1 MLYRLVRRYKMRG
14 KGKMGN
20 PFSLSRSALKKV
32 WGLGLFCFFAVLGFP
47 GPVNA
52 DVRRAMNYIVSSD
65 MSWYD
70 YLHSDE
76 TPNYGGGRVLQA
88 GDTLEI
94 RNGATL
100 TFDFENKEKMY
111 RRFAL
116 AMTWDKL
123 SESGPVVSE
132 DISIT
137 GSRTIRGIG
146 DKGLQGLYS
155 TAVIT
160 VADVNLLFQNFQY
173 GFYASL
179 DETISKESVISVTNN
194 TTKFENVDYGI
205 RAIDAAVSLT
215 AGAFTMTGGNV
226 AVAAEKKAT
235 VNVSADTANLEAG
248 FLVFARDSAQVNISA
263 DTANL
268 EASYLVYTRDS
279 AQATVSADTANLKAS
294 YLVYAAGSAQATLTA
309 KEAGTLQGGVGAY
322 GTSHVTVSLGGTA
335 AWTGFSDKADGAS
348 VSVTLGSGNI
358 WNVRPVYTDGTN
370 YGPSAVSSLSLSGGT
385 VSLDSA
391 AEFQRLNVGS
401 LDGSDGLFR
410 LKVEHD
416 STEGVD
422 QVDISRYASGSSKV
436 FVASSGRT
444 DISAVDMNTWLVRR
458 NEGAGTFSLANPGQQ
473 VDLGMY
479 IYRLS
484 SRQKDGSTE
493 WFLSRD
499 PSEKPSDGDKPTP
512 DTPGGGDSTPDTP
525 GGGGGHA
532 ALSPTG
538 EAEAALSGLAGHYAM
553 WYGQLTDLRKRLGEM
568 RSDTQTGLWVRGFAD
583 TARLEGFADTTFTQT
598 TYGASLGYDAPV
610 FASGGSLL
618 AAGIQLR
625 GALARQNVNG
635 SWGGNGDL
643 KSAGCGLYAT
653 WLGDGG
659 WYADAVGTI
668 DWYNHRIRSTMLDGT
683 RVRDDRSSYGLGASL
698 EAGRRF
704 DFAYSNEGRDFW
716 FLEPQLELSYF
727 WVKGGDFEASNGME
741 ISQKD
746 MDSLTGRAGVV
757 LGRKF
762 ALDGGDGGHYIQPSV
777 KGGVNR
783 EFLGRQKASFNGE
796 DMTANMHGT
805 RVYYG
810 LGVDWQAADT
820 LRLYMQAERESGDHY
835 TREYNVSAGVKW
847 DF

>member
-1 MLYRLVRRYKMRG
+1 
-14 KGKMGN
+14 
-20 PFSLSRSALKKV
+20 
-32 WGLGLFCFFAVLGFP
+32 
-47 GPVNA
+47 
-52 DVRRAMNYIVSSD
+52 
-65 MSWYD
+65 
-70 YLHSDE
+70 
-76 TPNYGGGRVLQA
+76 
-88 GDTLEI
+88 
-94 RNGATL
+94 
-100 TFDFENKEKMY
+100 
-111 RRFAL
+111 
-116 AMTWDKL
+116 
-123 SESGPVVSE
+123 
-132 DISIT
+132 
-137 GSRTIRGIG
+137 
-146 DKGLQGLYS
+146 
-155 TAVIT
+155 
-160 VADVNLLFQNFQY
+160 
-173 GFYASL
+173 
-179 DETISKESVISVTNN
+179 
-194 TTKFENVDYGI
+194 
-205 RAIDAAVSLT
+205 
-215 AGAFTMTGGNV
+215 MTGGNV

-235 VNVSADTANLEAG
+235 VNV
-248 FLVFARDSAQVNISA
+248 SA

-309 KEAGTLQGGVGAY
+309 KEAGTLQGGIGAY
-322 GTSHVTVSLGGTA
+322 DTSQATVSLGGTA
-335 AWTGFSDKADGAS
+335 VWTGFSDKADGAS

-422 QVDISRYASGSSKV
+422 QVDIGRYASGSSKV

-499 PSEKPSDGDKPTP
+499 PSAKPSDGDKPTP
-512 DTPGGGDSTPDTP
+512 DTPGGGDSTPDTPGGGGSAPVTP

-610 FASGGSLL
+610 FESGG
-618 AAGIQLR
+618 
-625 GALARQNVNG
+625 
-635 SWGGNGDL
+635 
-643 KSAGCGLYAT
+643 C
-653 WLGDGG
+653 
-659 WYADAVGTI
+659 WYPAP
-668 DWYNHRIRSTMLDGT
+668 RRP
-683 RVRDDRSSYGLGASL
+683 RASERERL
-698 EAGRRF
+698 
-704 DFAYSNEGRDFW
+704 
-716 FLEPQLELSYF
+716 
-727 WVKGGDFEASNGME
+727 
-741 ISQKD
+741 
-746 MDSLTGRAGVV
+746 
-757 LGRKF
+757 LGRKRRSEERRLR
-762 ALDGGDGGHYIQPSV
+762 AVCDMAWRRRLV
-777 KGGVNR
+777 R
-783 EFLGRQKASFNGE
+783 GRCRNHRLVQS
-796 DMTANMHGT
+796 
-805 RVYYG
+805 
-810 LGVDWQAADT
+810 QDT
-820 LRLYMQAERESGDHY
+820 QHHARRNPGS
-835 TREYNVSAGVKW
+835 R
-847 DF
+847 

>member
-1 MLYRLVRRYKMRG
+1 MRG

-20 PFSLSRSALKKV
+20 PFSLYRSALKKV
-32 WGLGLFCFFAVLGFP
+32 WGRGVLCFLAVSGFFDS
-47 GPVNA
+47 VNVDEPWA
-52 DVRRAMNYIVSSD
+52 WNYSISSD

-70 YLHSDE
+70 YLHSGKS
-76 TPNYGGGRVLQA
+76 PWYGGGRVIQS

-137 GSRTIRGIG
+137 GTGTIRGIG

-173 GFYASL
+173 GFYARL

-205 RAIDAAVSLT
+205 RAIGAAVSLT

-235 VNVSADTANLEAG
+235 VNVSADTANLEA
-248 FLVFARDSAQVNISA
+248 
-263 DTANL
+263 
-268 EASYLVYTRDS
+268 SYLVYTRDS
-279 AQATVSADTANLKAS
+279 AQTTVSADTANLKAS

-309 KEAGTLQGGVGAY
+309 KEAGTLQGGIGAY
-322 GTSHVTVSLGGTA
+322 DTSQATVSLGGTA
-335 AWTGFSDKADGAS
+335 VWTGFSDKADGAS

-422 QVDISRYASGSSKV
+422 QVDIGRYASGSSKV

-499 PSEKPSDGDKPTP
+499 PSAKPSDGDKPTP
-512 DTPGGGDSTPDTP
+512 DTPGGGDSTPYTP
-525 GGGGGHA
+525 GGGGSAPLPLA
-532 ALSPTG
+532 AEEDMQRFLPR
-538 EAEAALSGLAGHYAM
+538 AR
-553 WYGQLTDLRKRLGEM
+553 RKPRFPAWP
-568 RSDTQTGLWVRGFAD
+568 DTMPCGTASSRICASASAKCAQTRRRACGCA
-583 TARLEGFADTTFTQT
+583 
-598 TYGASLGYDAPV
+598 ASLILPVSKASRTRHLPRRRTALPWAMTRRFLRAAVPFWLLVSSSAAP
-610 FASGGSLL
+610 S
-618 AAGIQLR
+618 
-625 GALARQNVNG
+625 
-635 SWGGNGDL
+635 
-643 KSAGCGLYAT
+643 
-653 WLGDGG
+653 
-659 WYADAVGTI
+659 
-668 DWYNHRIRSTMLDGT
+668 
-683 RVRDDRSSYGLGASL
+683 RVR
-698 EAGRRF
+698 
-704 DFAYSNEGRDFW
+704 
-716 FLEPQLELSYF
+716 
-727 WVKGGDFEASNGME
+727 
-741 ISQKD
+741 
-746 MDSLTGRAGVV
+746 T
-757 LGRKF
+757 
-762 ALDGGDGGHYIQPSV
+762 
-777 KGGVNR
+777 
-783 EFLGRQKASFNGE
+783 
-796 DMTANMHGT
+796 
-805 RVYYG
+805 
-810 LGVDWQAADT
+810 
-820 LRLYMQAERESGDHY
+820 
-835 TREYNVSAGVKW
+835 
-847 DF
+847 

>member
-1 MLYRLVRRYKMRG
+1 M
-14 KGKMGN
+14 
-20 PFSLSRSALKKV
+20 
-32 WGLGLFCFFAVLGFP
+32 
-47 GPVNA
+47 
-52 DVRRAMNYIVSSD
+52 
-65 MSWYD
+65 
-70 YLHSDE
+70 
-76 TPNYGGGRVLQA
+76 
-88 GDTLEI
+88 
-94 RNGATL
+94 
-100 TFDFENKEKMY
+100 
-111 RRFAL
+111 
-116 AMTWDKL
+116 
-123 SESGPVVSE
+123 
-132 DISIT
+132 
-137 GSRTIRGIG
+137 
-146 DKGLQGLYS
+146 
-155 TAVIT
+155 
-160 VADVNLLFQNFQY
+160 
-173 GFYASL
+173 
-179 DETISKESVISVTNN
+179 
-194 TTKFENVDYGI
+194 
-205 RAIDAAVSLT
+205 
-215 AGAFTMTGGNV
+215 
-226 AVAAEKKAT
+226 
-235 VNVSADTANLEAG
+235 
-248 FLVFARDSAQVNISA
+248 
-263 DTANL
+263 
-268 EASYLVYTRDS
+268 
-279 AQATVSADTANLKAS
+279 
-294 YLVYAAGSAQATLTA
+294 
-309 KEAGTLQGGVGAY
+309 
-322 GTSHVTVSLGGTA
+322 
-335 AWTGFSDKADGAS
+335 
-348 VSVTLGSGNI
+348 
-358 WNVRPVYTDGTN
+358 YTDGTN
-370 YGPSAVSSLSLSGGT
+370 YGPSAVTSLSLSGGT

-422 QVDISRYASGSSKV
+422 QVDIGRYASGSSKV

-499 PSEKPSDGDKPTP
+499 PSAKPSDGDKPTP

-532 ALSPTG
+532 VLSPTG

-610 FASGGSLL
+610 FASGNSLL

-635 SWGGNGDL
+635 SWGGNGDM

-835 TREYNVSAGVKW
+835 TREYNVSAGIKW

>member
-1 MLYRLVRRYKMRG
+1 MRG

-20 PFSLSRSALKKV
+20 PFSLYRSALKKV
-32 WGLGLFCFFAVLGFP
+32 WGRGVLCFLAVSGFFDS
-47 GPVNA
+47 VNVDEPWA
-52 DVRRAMNYIVSSD
+52 WNYSISSD

-70 YLHSDE
+70 YLHSGKS
-76 TPNYGGGRVLQA
+76 PWYGGGRVIQS

-137 GSRTIRGIG
+137 GTGTIRGIG

-173 GFYASL
+173 GFYARL

-205 RAIDAAVSLT
+205 RAIGAAVSLT
-215 AGAFTMTGGNV
+215 TDAFTMTGGET
-226 AVAAEKKAT
+226 AAKAEGNAT
-235 VNVSADTANLEAG
+235 V
-248 FLVFARDSAQVNISA
+248 
-263 DTANL
+263 
-268 EASYLVYTRDS
+268 
-279 AQATVSADTANLKAS
+279 TVSAGTASLDLSENGIDASGSSSVSITGSTLNLKAS
-294 YLVYAAGSAQATLTA
+294 DIVRTADSAQATLTA
-309 KEAGTLQGGVGAY
+309 QEAGTLQGGVGAY
-322 GTSHVTVSLGGTA
+322 NTSHITVSLGGTA
-335 AWTGFSDKADGAS
+335 AWTGFSNKDDGAS

-422 QVDISRYASGSSKV
+422 QVDIGRYASGSSKV

-499 PSEKPSDGDKPTP
+499 PSAKPSDGDKPTP
-512 DTPGGGDSTPDTP
+512 DTPGGGDSTPYTP

-532 ALSPTG
+532 VLSPTG

-610 FASGGSLL
+610 FESGGSLL

-683 RVRDDRSSYGLGASL
+683 QVRDDRASYGLGASL

-777 KGGVNR
+777 KGGVNS

>member
-1 MLYRLVRRYKMRG
+1 MRG

-20 PFSLSRSALKKV
+20 PFSLYRSALKKV
-32 WGLGLFCFFAVLGFP
+32 WGRGVLCFLAVSGFFDS
-47 GPVNA
+47 VNVDEPWA
-52 DVRRAMNYIVSSD
+52 WNYSISSD

-70 YLHSDE
+70 YLHSGKS
-76 TPNYGGGRVLQA
+76 PRYGGGRVIQS

-137 GSRTIRGIG
+137 GTGTIRGIG

-173 GFYASL
+173 GFYARL

-205 RAIDAAVSLT
+205 RAIGAAVSLT

-235 VNVSADTANLEAG
+235 VNV
-248 FLVFARDSAQVNISA
+248 SA

-309 KEAGTLQGGVGAY
+309 KEAGTLQGGIGAY
-322 GTSHVTVSLGGTA
+322 DTSQATVSLGGTA
-335 AWTGFSDKADGAS
+335 VWTGFSDKADGAS

-422 QVDISRYASGSSKV
+422 QVDIGRYASGSSKV

-499 PSEKPSDGDKPTP
+499 PSAKPSDGDKPTP
-512 DTPGGGDSTPDTP
+512 DTPGGGDSTPYTP

-532 ALSPTG
+532 VLSPTG

-610 FASGGSLL
+610 FESGGSLL

-683 RVRDDRSSYGLGASL
+683 QVRDDRASYGLGASL

>member
-1 MLYRLVRRYKMRG
+1 MRG

-20 PFSLSRSALKKV
+20 PFSLYRSALKKV
-32 WGLGLFCFFAVLGFP
+32 WGRGVLCFLAVSGFFDS
-47 GPVNA
+47 VNVDEPWA
-52 DVRRAMNYIVSSD
+52 WNYSISSD

-70 YLHSDE
+70 YLHSGKS
-76 TPNYGGGRVLQA
+76 PWYGGGRVIQS

-137 GSRTIRGIG
+137 GTGTIRGIG

-173 GFYASL
+173 GFYARL

-205 RAIDAAVSLT
+205 RAIGAAVSLT
-215 AGAFTMTGGNV
+215 TDAFTMTGGET
-226 AVAAEKKAT
+226 AAKAEGNAT
-235 VNVSADTANLEAG
+235 V
-248 FLVFARDSAQVNISA
+248 
-263 DTANL
+263 
-268 EASYLVYTRDS
+268 
-279 AQATVSADTANLKAS
+279 TVSAGTASLDLSENGIDASGSSSVSITGSTLNLKAS
-294 YLVYAAGSAQATLTA
+294 DIVRTADSAQATLTA
-309 KEAGTLQGGVGAY
+309 QEAGTLQGGVGAY
-322 GTSHVTVSLGGTA
+322 NTSHITVSLGGTA
-335 AWTGFSDKADGAS
+335 AWTGFSNKDDGAS

-422 QVDISRYASGSSKV
+422 QVDIGRYASGSSKV

-499 PSEKPSDGDKPTP
+499 PSAKPSDGDKPTP
-512 DTPGGGDSTPDTP
+512 DTPGGGDSTPYTP

-532 ALSPTG
+532 VLSPTG

-610 FASGGSLL
+610 FESGGSLL

-683 RVRDDRSSYGLGASL
+683 QVRDDRASYGLGASL

>member
-1 MLYRLVRRYKMRG
+1 MRG
-14 KGKMGN
+14 KKKIGN
-20 PFSLSRSALKKV
+20 LLSGCRAELKKV
-32 WGLGLFCFFAVLGFP
+32 WVWGVYCFLTVSGIFVF
-47 GPVNA
+47 VNL
-52 DVRRAMNYIVSSD
+52 DEPRAMDLHYIVDSD
-65 MSWYD
+65 TGWDD
-70 YLHSDE
+70 YRQKQ
-76 TPNYGGGRVLQA
+76 GIGMGRVIHA

-100 TFDFENKEKMY
+100 TFDFKNKESPY
-111 RRFAL
+111 VIANPGAII
-116 AMTWDKL
+116 AMTVEGDDDDR
-123 SESGPVVSE
+123 VNDDVSIKGGTLVG
-132 DISIT
+132 ISHAPNPDPNPDRAF
-137 GSRTIRGIG
+137 GGGI
-146 DKGLQGLYS
+146 GLYS
-155 TAVIT
+155 TAAIT
-160 VADVNLLFQNFQY
+160 VTGTNLLFQDFDY
-173 GFYASL
+173 GFYAEV
-179 DETISKESVISVTNN
+179 DEKDPQKSVITVTNSM
-194 TTKFENVDYGI
+194 TKFENVACGMYADN
-205 RAIDAAVSLT
+205 AAVSLT
-215 AGAFTMTGGNV
+215 TDAFTMTGGET
-226 AVAAEKKAT
+226 AAKAEGNAT
-235 VNVSADTANLEAG
+235 VTVSAGTASLDLSKNGIDASGSSSVFMTGSTLNLK
-248 FLVFARDSAQVNISA
+248 
-263 DTANL
+263 
-268 EASYLVYTRDS
+268 ASDIVHAADS
-279 AQATVSADTANLKAS
+279 AQAA
-294 YLVYAAGSAQATLTA
+294 LTA

-322 GTSHVTVSLGGTA
+322 DTSHVTVSLGGTA
-335 AWTGFSDKADGAS
+335 VWTGFSDKDDGAS

-370 YGPSAVSSLSLSGGT
+370 YGPSAVSSLSLNGGT

-391 AEFQRLNVGS
+391 AEFQRLNIGS

-416 STEGVD
+416 TPEGVD
-422 QVDISRYASGSSKV
+422 QVDIGRCGSGSSKV

-458 NEGAGTFSLANPGQQ
+458 TEGAGTFSLANPRQQ

-479 IYRLS
+479 IYRLA
-484 SRQKDGSTE
+484 SRQKNGSTE

-499 PSEKPSDGDKPTP
+499 PSAKPSDGDKPAP

-525 GGGGGHA
+525 GGDGSAPIAPGGGSGHA

-610 FASGGSLL
+610 FESGSSLFV
-618 AAGIQLR
+618 AGLQLR

-683 RVRDDRSSYGLGASL
+683 RVHDDRASYGLGASL

-746 MDSLTGRAGVV
+746 MDSLTGRAGLVF
-757 LGRKF
+757 GRKF

-810 LGVDWQAADT
+810 FGVDWQAADT

>member
-1 MLYRLVRRYKMRG
+1 MDLH
-14 KGKMGN
+14 
-20 PFSLSRSALKKV
+20 
-32 WGLGLFCFFAVLGFP
+32 
-47 GPVNA
+47 
-52 DVRRAMNYIVSSD
+52 YIVDSD
-65 MSWYD
+65 TGWYD
-70 YLHSDE
+70 YLHSDKA
-76 TPNYGGGRVLQA
+76 PWYGGGRVIQS

-111 RRFAL
+111 REFAL
-116 AMTWDKL
+116 AETWDRL
-123 SESGPVVSE
+123 SESGSVVSE

-137 GSRTIRGIG
+137 GSGTIRGIG

-160 VADVNLLFQNFQY
+160 VKDIDLLFQDFFY
-173 GFYASL
+173 GFYAKV
-179 DETISKESVISVTNN
+179 DETTSKESVINVTNN
-194 TTKFENVDYGI
+194 ITQLENVYCGMNAKNA
-205 RAIDAAVSLT
+205 AISLT
-215 AGAFTMTGGNV
+215 TGTFTVAGGEI
-226 AVAAEKKAT
+226 AVAAQGDAM
-235 VNVSADTANLEAG
+235 VNVSADTANMEASY
-248 FLVFARDSAQVNISA
+248 LVYARDSAQVN
-263 DTANL
+263 
-268 EASYLVYTRDS
+268 
-279 AQATVSADTANLKAS
+279 VSADTANMEAS
-294 YLVYAAGSAQATLTA
+294 YLVIASHSAQATLTA
-309 KEAGTLQGGVGAY
+309 KEAGTLQGGIGAY
-322 GTSHVTVSLGGTA
+322 DTGHVIVSLGGTA
-335 AWTGFSDKADGAS
+335 VWTGFSDKDDGAS

-358 WNVRPVYTDGTN
+358 WNVRPVYMDGTN

-401 LDGSDGLFR
+401 LDGSGGLFR

-416 STEGVD
+416 TPEGVD
-422 QVDISRYASGSSKV
+422 QVDIGRYGSGSSKV

-479 IYRLS
+479 IYRLA
-484 SRQKDGSTE
+484 SRQKNGSTE

-499 PSEKPSDGDKPTP
+499 PSAKPSDGDKPAP

-525 GGGGGHA
+525 GGDGSAPIAPGGGSGHA

-610 FASGGSLL
+610 FESGSSLFV
-618 AAGIQLR
+618 AGLQLR
-625 GALARQNVNG
+625 GALARQDVNG

-683 RVRDDRSSYGLGASL
+683 RVHDDRSSYGLGASL

-746 MDSLTGRAGVV
+746 MDSLTGRAGLVF
-757 LGRKF
+757 GRKF

-810 LGVDWQAADT
+810 FGVDWQAADT

-847 DF
+847 VF

>member
-1 MLYRLVRRYKMRG
+1 M
-14 KGKMGN
+14 
-20 PFSLSRSALKKV
+20 
-32 WGLGLFCFFAVLGFP
+32 
-47 GPVNA
+47 
-52 DVRRAMNYIVSSD
+52 
-65 MSWYD
+65 
-70 YLHSDE
+70 
-76 TPNYGGGRVLQA
+76 
-88 GDTLEI
+88 
-94 RNGATL
+94 
-100 TFDFENKEKMY
+100 
-111 RRFAL
+111 
-116 AMTWDKL
+116 
-123 SESGPVVSE
+123 
-132 DISIT
+132 
-137 GSRTIRGIG
+137 
-146 DKGLQGLYS
+146 
-155 TAVIT
+155 
-160 VADVNLLFQNFQY
+160 
-173 GFYASL
+173 
-179 DETISKESVISVTNN
+179 
-194 TTKFENVDYGI
+194 
-205 RAIDAAVSLT
+205 
-215 AGAFTMTGGNV
+215 
-226 AVAAEKKAT
+226 AAEKKAT

-322 GTSHVTVSLGGTA
+322 GTSHVTVSLAGTA

-422 QVDISRYASGSSKV
+422 QVDIGRYASGSSKV

-499 PSEKPSDGDKPTP
+499 PSAKPSDGDKPTP

-525 GGGGGHA
+525 GGGGSAPVTPGGGGGHA
-532 ALSPTG
+532 VLSPTG

-610 FASGGSLL
+610 FASGNSLL

>member
-1 MLYRLVRRYKMRG
+1 MKKGWGRDILCVLVVSGFFGSVNVAEPRAENYTVDSDTDWS
-14 KGKMGN
+14 
-20 PFSLSRSALKKV
+20 SL
-32 WGLGLFCFFAVLGFP
+32 
-47 GPVNA
+47 
-52 DVRRAMNYIVSSD
+52 
-65 MSWYD
+65 MS
-70 YLHSDE
+70 
-76 TPNYGGGRVLQA
+76 GRVLQA
-88 GDTLEI
+88 GDTIEI
-94 RNGATL
+94 HNGATL
-100 TFDFENKEKMY
+100 TFDFTGDEEEDIIDS
-111 RRFAL
+111 AGAVI
-116 AMTWDKL
+116 AMTVDVMAQGYV
-123 SESGPVVSE
+123 SGDVN
-132 DISIT
+132 IT
-137 GSRTIRGIG
+137 GGTLVGLSDAPNPDSNLGGGI
-146 DKGLQGLYS
+146 GLYS
-155 TAVIT
+155 YPDYTAAIT
-160 VADVNLLFQNFQY
+160 VTDTNLLFKDFDY
-173 GFYASL
+173 GFYASPSAGT
-179 DETISKESVISVTNN
+179 DKKSVITVANSM
-194 TTKFENVDYGI
+194 TKFENVACGMY
-205 RAIDAAVSLT
+205 ANSAAVSLT
-215 AGAFTMTGGNV
+215 TDAFTMTGGETAAKAEGSATV
-226 AVAAEKKAT
+226 AVSAGTASLDLSKNGIDASGSSSVSITGSTLNLKASDIVRAA
-235 VNVSADTANLEAG
+235 
-248 FLVFARDSAQVNISA
+248 
-263 DTANL
+263 
-268 EASYLVYTRDS
+268 DS
-279 AQATVSADTANLKAS
+279 AQAI
-294 YLVYAAGSAQATLTA
+294 LTA
-309 KEAGTLQGGVGAY
+309 QEAGTLQGGIGAY
-322 GTSHVTVSLGGTA
+322 DTSHVSVSFGGTA
-335 AWTGFSDKADGAS
+335 VWTGFSDKSDGAS

-391 AEFQRLNVGS
+391 EEFQRLNVGS

-422 QVDISRYASGSSKV
+422 QVDIGRYASGSSKV

-499 PSEKPSDGDKPTP
+499 PSAKPSDGDKPTP
-512 DTPGGGDSTPDTP
+512 DTPGGGDSTPYTP

-532 ALSPTG
+532 VLSPTG

-610 FASGGSLL
+610 FESGGSLL

-683 RVRDDRSSYGLGASL
+683 RVRDDRASYGLGASL

>member
-1 MLYRLVRRYKMRG
+1 MPG
-14 KGKMGN
+14 KRKIGN
-20 PFSLSRSALKKV
+20 LLSRYRSVLKKD
-32 WGLGLFCFFAVLGFP
+32 LGRNVLCFLVVLGFF
-47 GPVNA
+47 GSVSVAKSQVYEVN
-52 DVRRAMNYIVSSD
+52 SD
-65 MSWYD
+65 TNWYK
-70 YLHSDE
+70 YCELE
-76 TPNYGGGRVLQA
+76 NGYGGSRVLLA
-88 GDTLEI
+88 GDTLKI
-94 RNGATL
+94 HNGATL
-100 TFDFENKEKMY
+100 SFDFTGDENEDMVDG
-111 RRFAL
+111 AGAVI
-116 AMTWDKL
+116 AMTIDYINVDIPV
-123 SESGPVVSE
+123 SGDV
-132 DISIT
+132 SIT
-137 GSRTIRGIG
+137 GGTIVGISHAPHPDPDPALNYEG
-146 DKGLQGLYS
+146 GIGLYS
-155 TAVIT
+155 YPDYTAAIT
-160 VADVNLLFQNFQY
+160 VTDTNLLFKDFDY
-173 GFYASL
+173 GFYASPSAGT
-179 DETISKESVISVTNN
+179 DKKSVITVTNSM
-194 TTKFENVDYGI
+194 TKFENVACGMY
-205 RAIDAAVSLT
+205 ANNAAVSLT
-215 AGAFTMTGGNV
+215 TDAFTMTGGET
-226 AVAAEKKAT
+226 AAKAEGNAT
-235 VNVSADTANLEAG
+235 V
-248 FLVFARDSAQVNISA
+248 
-263 DTANL
+263 
-268 EASYLVYTRDS
+268 
-279 AQATVSADTANLKAS
+279 TVSAGTASLDLSKNGIDASGSSSVSITGGTLNLKAS
-294 YLVYAAGSAQATLTA
+294 DIVRTADSAQATLTA
-309 KEAGTLQGGVGAY
+309 QEAGTLQGGIGAY
-322 GTSHVTVSLGGTA
+322 DTSRATVSLGGTA
-335 AWTGFSDKADGAS
+335 VWTGFSDKADGAS

-370 YGPSAVSSLSLSGGT
+370 YGPSAVTSLSLSGGT

-401 LDGSDGLFR
+401 LDGSGGLFR

-532 ALSPTG
+532 VLSPTG

-610 FASGGSLL
+610 FASGNSLL

-625 GALARQNVNG
+625 GVLARQNVNG

-659 WYADAVGTI
+659 WYADAVETI

>member
-1 MLYRLVRRYKMRG
+1 MRG

-20 PFSLSRSALKKV
+20 PFSLYRSALKKV
-32 WGLGLFCFFAVLGFP
+32 WGRGVLCFLAVSGFFDS
-47 GPVNA
+47 VNVDEPWA
-52 DVRRAMNYIVSSD
+52 WNYSISSD

-70 YLHSDE
+70 YLHSGKSLW
-76 TPNYGGGRVLQA
+76 YGGGRVIQS

-137 GSRTIRGIG
+137 GTGTIRGIG

-173 GFYASL
+173 GFYARL

-205 RAIDAAVSLT
+205 RAIGAAVFLT

-235 VNVSADTANLEAG
+235 VNV
-248 FLVFARDSAQVNISA
+248 SA

-309 KEAGTLQGGVGAY
+309 KEAGTLQGGIGAY
-322 GTSHVTVSLGGTA
+322 DTSQATVSLGGTA
-335 AWTGFSDKADGAS
+335 VWTGFSDKADGAS

-422 QVDISRYASGSSKV
+422 QVDIGRYASGSSKV

-499 PSEKPSDGDKPTP
+499 PSAKPSDGDNPTP
-512 DTPGGGDSTPDTP
+512 DTPGGGDSTPYTP

-532 ALSPTG
+532 VLSPTG

-610 FASGGSLL
+610 FESGGSLL

-835 TREYNVSAGVKW
+835 TREYNVSAGIKW

>member
-1 MLYRLVRRYKMRG
+1 M
-14 KGKMGN
+14 
-20 PFSLSRSALKKV
+20 
-32 WGLGLFCFFAVLGFP
+32 
-47 GPVNA
+47 
-52 DVRRAMNYIVSSD
+52 
-65 MSWYD
+65 
-70 YLHSDE
+70 
-76 TPNYGGGRVLQA
+76 
-88 GDTLEI
+88 
-94 RNGATL
+94 
-100 TFDFENKEKMY
+100 
-111 RRFAL
+111 
-116 AMTWDKL
+116 
-123 SESGPVVSE
+123 
-132 DISIT
+132 
-137 GSRTIRGIG
+137 
-146 DKGLQGLYS
+146 
-155 TAVIT
+155 
-160 VADVNLLFQNFQY
+160 
-173 GFYASL
+173 
-179 DETISKESVISVTNN
+179 
-194 TTKFENVDYGI
+194 
-205 RAIDAAVSLT
+205 
-215 AGAFTMTGGNV
+215 
-226 AVAAEKKAT
+226 
-235 VNVSADTANLEAG
+235 
-248 FLVFARDSAQVNISA
+248 
-263 DTANL
+263 
-268 EASYLVYTRDS
+268 
-279 AQATVSADTANLKAS
+279 
-294 YLVYAAGSAQATLTA
+294 
-309 KEAGTLQGGVGAY
+309 
-322 GTSHVTVSLGGTA
+322 
-335 AWTGFSDKADGAS
+335 
-348 VSVTLGSGNI
+348 
-358 WNVRPVYTDGTN
+358 YTDGTN
-370 YGPSAVSSLSLSGGT
+370 YGPSAVSSLSLNGGT

-391 AEFQRLNVGS
+391 AEFQRLNIGS

-416 STEGVD
+416 TPEGVD
-422 QVDISRYASGSSKV
+422 QVDIGRCGSGSSKV

-458 NEGAGTFSLANPGQQ
+458 NEGAGTFSLANPRQQ

-479 IYRLS
+479 IYRLA
-484 SRQKDGSTE
+484 SRQKNGSTE

-499 PSEKPSDGDKPTP
+499 PSAKPSDGDKPAP

-525 GGGGGHA
+525 GGDGSAPIAPGGGSGHA

-610 FASGGSLL
+610 FESGSSLFV
-618 AAGIQLR
+618 AGLQLR

-683 RVRDDRSSYGLGASL
+683 RVHDDRASYGLGASL

-746 MDSLTGRAGVV
+746 MDSLTGRAGLVF
-757 LGRKF
+757 GRKF

-810 LGVDWQAADT
+810 FGVDWQAADT

>member
-1 MLYRLVRRYKMRG
+1 MTGGETAAKAE
-14 KGKMGN
+14 GN
-20 PFSLSRSALKKV
+20 ATVTVSAGTASL
-32 WGLGLFCFFAVLGFP
+32 
-47 GPVNA
+47 
-52 DVRRAMNYIVSSD
+52 D
-65 MSWYD
+65 
-70 YLHSDE
+70 
-76 TPNYGGGRVLQA
+76 
-88 GDTLEI
+88 
-94 RNGATL
+94 
-100 TFDFENKEKMY
+100 
-111 RRFAL
+111 
-116 AMTWDKL
+116 L
-123 SESGPVVSE
+123 SENGIDASGSSSV
-132 DISIT
+132 SIT
-137 GSRTIRGIG
+137 GST
-146 DKGLQGLYS
+146 L
-155 TAVIT
+155 
-160 VADVNLLFQNFQY
+160 
-173 GFYASL
+173 
-179 DETISKESVISVTNN
+179 
-194 TTKFENVDYGI
+194 
-205 RAIDAAVSLT
+205 
-215 AGAFTMTGGNV
+215 
-226 AVAAEKKAT
+226 
-235 VNVSADTANLEAG
+235 
-248 FLVFARDSAQVNISA
+248 
-263 DTANL
+263 
-268 EASYLVYTRDS
+268 
-279 AQATVSADTANLKAS
+279 NLKAS
-294 YLVYAAGSAQATLTA
+294 DIVRTADSAQATLTA
-309 KEAGTLQGGVGAY
+309 QEAGTLQGGVGAY
-322 GTSHVTVSLGGTA
+322 NTSHVTVSLGGTA
-335 AWTGFSDKADGAS
+335 VWTGFSDKDDGAS

-422 QVDISRYASGSSKV
+422 QVDIGRYASGSSKV

-499 PSEKPSDGDKPTP
+499 PSAKPSDGDKPTP
-512 DTPGGGDSTPDTP
+512 DTP
-525 GGGGGHA
+525 GGGGHA

-610 FASGGSLL
+610 FASGKSLL

-835 TREYNVSAGVKW
+835 TREYNVSAGIKW

>member
-1 MLYRLVRRYKMRG
+1 MRG

-20 PFSLSRSALKKV
+20 PFSLSQSALKKV
-32 WGLGLFCFFAVLGFP
+32 WGRVVLCFLAVSGFF
-47 GPVNA
+47 GSVNVDEPWA
-52 DVRRAMNYIVSSD
+52 WNYSISSD

-70 YLHSDE
+70 YLHSGKS
-76 TPNYGGGRVLQA
+76 PWYGGGRVIQA

-137 GSRTIRGIG
+137 GSGTIRGIG

-160 VADVNLLFQNFQY
+160 VTDINLLFQDFFY
-173 GFYASL
+173 GFYAKV
-179 DETISKESVISVTNN
+179 DETTPKESVINVTNN
-194 TTKFENVDYGI
+194 ITQLENVYCGMNAKNA
-205 RAIDAAVSLT
+205 AISLT
-215 AGAFTMTGGNV
+215 TGTFTVAGGEI
-226 AVAAEKKAT
+226 AVAAQGDAM
-235 VNVSADTANLEAG
+235 VNIRAGTANLEAG

-263 DTANL
+263 DIANL

-294 YLVYAAGSAQATLTA
+294 YLVYAADSAQATLTA
-309 KEAGTLQGGVGAY
+309 QKAGTLQGGVGAY
-322 GTSHVTVSLGGTA
+322 DTSHVTVSLGGTA
-335 AWTGFSDKADGAS
+335 AWTGFSDKDDGAS

-422 QVDISRYASGSSKV
+422 QVDIGRYASGSSKV

-499 PSEKPSDGDKPTP
+499 PSAKPSDGDKPTP

-532 ALSPTG
+532 VLSPTG

-583 TARLEGFADTTFTQT
+583 AARLEGFADTTFTQT

>member
-1 MLYRLVRRYKMRG
+1 MLYRLVRGYEMRG

-20 PFSLSRSALKKV
+20 PFSLYRSALKKV

-137 GSRTIRGIG
+137 GSGTIRGIG

-160 VADVNLLFQNFQY
+160 VTDINLLFQDFFY
-173 GFYASL
+173 GFYAKV
-179 DETISKESVISVTNN
+179 DETTPKESVINVTNN
-194 TTKFENVDYGI
+194 ITQLENVYCGMNAKNA
-205 RAIDAAVSLT
+205 AISLT
-215 AGAFTMTGGNV
+215 TGTFTVAGGEI
-226 AVAAEKKAT
+226 AVAAQGDAM
-235 VNVSADTANLEAG
+235 VNVSAGTANLEAG

-263 DTANL
+263 DIANL

-279 AQATVSADTANLKAS
+279 AQAT
-294 YLVYAAGSAQATLTA
+294 LTA
-309 KEAGTLQGGVGAY
+309 QKAGTLQGGVGAY
-322 GTSHVTVSLGGTA
+322 DTSHVTVSLGGTA
-335 AWTGFSDKADGAS
+335 AWTGFSDKDDGAS

-370 YGPSAVSSLSLSGGT
+370 YGPSAVTSLSLSGGT

-401 LDGSDGLFR
+401 LDGSNGLFR

-422 QVDISRYASGSSKV
+422 QVDIGRYASGSSKV

-499 PSEKPSDGDKPTP
+499 PSAKPSDGDKPTP
-512 DTPGGGDSTPDTP
+512 DTPGGGDSIPDTP
-525 GGGGGHA
+525 GEGGGHA
-532 ALSPTG
+532 VLSPTG

-610 FASGGSLL
+610 FASGNSLL